1 MRNEKKIYEETELS
15 KIKVPP
21 KMFKR
26 MKPKDAELTVI
37 GLPSSKVSKINNFK
51 PSITSFFKLKGIEK
65 DRFILECL
73 VPPLVARN
81 ALKVVLIGAE
91 EIKININEISDLIR
105 DDSYDDFNCMEKYF
119 EEETWLECLKVEK
132 KKKMKIDLPYFLKN
146 TSKEYRF
153 TCLVKG
159 V

>member
-1 MRNEKKIYEETELS
+1 
-15 KIKVPP
+15 
-21 KMFKR
+21 MFKR

-37 GLPSSKVSKINNFK
+37 GLPSSEVSKINNFK

-105 DDSYDDFNCMEKYF
+105 DDSYVDFNRMEKYF

-132 KKKMKIDLPYFLKN
+132 KKKKK
-146 TSKEYRF
+146 
-153 TCLVKG
+153 
-159 V
+159 

>member
-37 GLPSSKVSKINNFK
+37 GLPSSEVSKINNFK

-105 DDSYDDFNCMEKYF
+105 DDSYVDFNRMEKYF

-132 KKKMKIDLPYFLKN
+132 KKKKKMKIDLPYFLKN
-146 TSKEYRF
+146 NSK
-153 TCLVKG
+153 
-159 V
+159 

>member
-1 MRNEKKIYEETELS
+1 M
-15 KIKVPP
+15 
-21 KMFKR
+21 
-26 MKPKDAELTVI
+26 
-37 GLPSSKVSKINNFK
+37 
-51 PSITSFFKLKGIEK
+51 
-65 DRFILECL
+65 
-73 VPPLVARN
+73 PPLVARN
-81 ALKVVLIGAE
+81 ALKVVPIGAE

-105 DDSYDDFNCMEKYF
+105 DDSYVDFNRMEKYF